1 MNEARLSF
9 DRIAAMTL
17 RYWYLLKGSWPRIV
31 DIIYWPTVQMVLWG
45 FIQTFVAQSS
55 GFFAAAF
62 GILLGAVILWDVLFR
77 SQISL
82 SISFFEEIW
91 SRNLGHLLVSPL
103 RPMELIAAMI
113 TMSLVRTLIGLFPA
127 TLLAIWFFGF
137 SIYDLGF
144 GLVAYFFNLAVFG
157 WAIGL
162 AVSGIILRF
171 GIGAENLAWGFIFGL
186 APFCG
191 VYYPVDI
198 LPGWMQAIAAGLP
211 PAYIF
216 EGMRSVLI
224 DQTFRADLIVTAA
237 VLNVAYLTG
246 GIGFFLWMLREARR
260 RGMLLQIGE

>member
-1 MNEARLSF
+1 MTVIGLSIN
-9 DRIAAMTL
+9 RIAAMAW

-31 DIIYWPTVQMVLWG
+31 DIIYWPTVQMIMWG
-45 FIQTFVAQSS
+45 FIQTFVAEKS
-55 GFFAAAF
+55 GFFATAF
-62 GILLGAVILWDVLFR
+62 GILLGAVMLWDVLFR

-91 SRNLGHLLVSPL
+91 SRNLGHLMVSPL
-103 RPMELIAAMI
+103 KPGEFIAAMI
-113 TMSLVRTLIGLFPA
+113 VMSLIRTVIGLFPA
-127 TLLAIWFFGF
+127 TILAIWFFGF

-144 GLVAYFFNLAVFG
+144 GLVAFFFNLAVFG

-162 AVSGIILRF
+162 FVSGVILRF
-171 GIGAENLAWGFIFGL
+171 GLGAENLAWAFTFGL

-191 VYYPVDI
+191 VYYPIEV
-198 LPGWMQAIAAGLP
+198 LPAWMEVISAGLP

-224 DQTFRADLIVTAA
+224 EQSFRTDLILTAFA
-237 VLNVAYLTG
+237 LNAFYIAG
-246 GIGFFLWMLREARR
+246 GIGFFLWMLHKAKE